1 MVMKHRI
8 EILIL
13 IFFSEEIFADKVKL
27 LFQGLFKVNSLSS
40 ERSKRG
46 LCVEMTSK
54 TRFILSFLSL
64 IDISLYFAHML
75 NVKWCHFE

>member
-1 MVMKHRI
+1 MFHDTQDRNPH
-8 EILIL
+8 LD
-13 IFFSEEIFADKVKL
+13 FFLTEIFADKVKL

-46 LCVEMTSK
+46 LCLVMNSK

-64 IDISLYFAHML
+64 LDISLYFAHM
-75 NVKWCHFE
+75 